1 LKVLH
6 NSAILLAV
14 AATALVGCGGGGG
27 GGGGGGL
34 AALGTGTSGTT
45 TAAADTTTTAGATT
59 TTTAAAT
66 TTTTGSG
73 TPLAIGPAQASDIVD
88 NSQAISAAAYRDMAT
103 KLSKDAGIAYRYG
116 PATGETAVDN
126 SGIPTLYAHDPAN
139 PLIIPNRGT
148 LDGTWQIGGAP
159 TADAGSYST
168 SSANLAYVA
177 DNPTLRTG
185 VTDLQVSGYQY
196 NTFAQTP
203 QLSWASGGAAAYKID
218 SLNVAAYKA
227 AGIVSGDPV
236 AMGRCGGRTGF
247 CSQSVVVYQNG
258 VIGTSGSNTANNRA
272 TAKLPA
278 NKVPTGIAIT
288 NNNEFALVTVWDTTA
303 LKGQVAVV
311 AMAGLC
317 NDCDPYN
324 ASAHTT
330 NGVSYPAYYDYWH
343 EWGAPYPGLMNV
355 GDIAFMKI
363 LGYVDLPGITA
374 PTEIAVTTG
383 MDQWQTMFPNG
394 IFVGWDTPLTSQT
407 NRQSFLSGGSNYG
420 KYSKGGVAVVISK
433 SEQKAAFI
441 DLKPLFS
448 YVNSV
453 YFAGDQATFNNRMAS
468 LGQADNQWPY
478 TFTQQ
483 PSQVPTVVKT
493 VSLGQ
498 RPTAVK
504 ASAFGASRAWIA
516 TQDGTLH
523 IYSLDGYANGG
534 SAPAPAAGALVEVG
548 TVTGIGRN
556 PTSIADSKGEPSGST
571 QPQVLVNS
579 RTDRKVSWVRF
590 ATNANSGSI
599 VRTLQDTRLADPIA
613 VEDADNFATLGYV
626 VSVADHAGKALR
638 NYRYGPVVFADGKA
652 CATTTSCPV
661 VATGSVAIEYG
672 GAMAFEG
679 KPFQVKTANVP

>member
-1 LKVLH
+1 
-6 NSAILLAV
+6 
-14 AATALVGCGGGGG
+14 
-27 GGGGGGL
+27 
-34 AALGTGTSGTT
+34 
-45 TAAADTTTTAGATT
+45 
-59 TTTAAAT
+59 
-66 TTTTGSG
+66 
-73 TPLAIGPAQASDIVD
+73 
-88 NSQAISAAAYRDMAT
+88 
-103 KLSKDAGIAYRYG
+103 
-116 PATGETAVDN
+116 
-126 SGIPTLYAHDPAN
+126 
-139 PLIIPNRGT
+139 
-148 LDGTWQIGGAP
+148 
-159 TADAGSYST
+159 
-168 SSANLAYVA
+168 VA
-177 DNPTLRTG
+177 DNPALRMG
-185 VTDLQVSGYQY
+185 VSDVQISGYQY

-203 QLSWASGGAAAYKID
+203 QLSWASGGNALYKID
-218 SLNVAAYKA
+218 SLNAATYKQ

-236 AMGRCGGRTGF
+236 AMGRCSGRTGF
-247 CSQSVVVYQNG
+247 CNQSVVAYQNG
-258 VIGTSGSNTANNRA
+258 VLGTSGSNTANNK
-272 TAKLPA
+272 TTVKLPA
-278 NKVPTGIAIT
+278 NKVPTGVAVT

-317 NDCDPYN
+317 NGCDPY
-324 ASAHTT
+324 SKS
-330 NGVSYPAYYDYWH
+330 GIYDYWH

-383 MDQWQTMFPNG
+383 MDQWQTMFANG

-453 YFAGDQATFNNRMAS
+453 YFAGDQTTFNNRMAS

-493 VSLGQ
+493 VSLAQ

-504 ASAFGASRAWIA
+504 AMAFGSSRAWIA

-523 IYSLDGYANGG
+523 TYSLDGYANGG
-534 SAPAPAAGALVEVG
+534 SAPAPSASALTEVG

-556 PTSIADSKGEPSGST
+556 PTSIADSKGEPSGNT
-571 QPQVLVNS
+571 QTQVLVNS

-590 ATNANSGSI
+590 NGNSGSV

-613 VEDADNFATLGYV
+613 VEDADNFATMGYV
-626 VSVADHAGKALR
+626 VSVADYAGKALR
-638 NYRYGPVVFADGKA
+638 NYRYGPVIFTDGKA
-652 CATTTSCPV
+652 CPSATSCPV
-661 VATGSVAIEYG
+661 VPTGSVAIEYG